1 MVQRNQSA
9 RDSARWAFGQ
19 GLKEKEGRGQKRGQS
34 CHEDKAA
41 ALHAANGLGQRK
53 KKYLTVFSHQSA
65 GVVAEEYAAIKS
77 MIHWASPVDGREFTR
92 QEILLVCLCFS
103 V

>member
-19 GLKEKEGRGQKRGQS
+19 G
-34 CHEDKAA
+34 
-41 ALHAANGLGQRK
+41 
-53 KKYLTVFSHQSA
+53 LTVFSHQSA